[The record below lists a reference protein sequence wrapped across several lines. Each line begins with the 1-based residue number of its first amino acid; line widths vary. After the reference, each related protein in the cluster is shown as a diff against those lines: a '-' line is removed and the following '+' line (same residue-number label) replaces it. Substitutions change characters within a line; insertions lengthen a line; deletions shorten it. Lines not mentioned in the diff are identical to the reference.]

1 MGNPSIC
8 RFESSAAGVTG
19 RVGAAVVGATVV
31 VVDVV
36 AEVISAVQTPIKA
49 SGTCQQ
55 LRNSLGFRLDW
66 VKSCL

>member
-1 MGNPSIC
+1 
-8 RFESSAAGVTG
+8 
-19 RVGAAVVGATVV
+19 V

-66 VKSCL
+66 VKSCFDGYGQIGLCQHRQNLCLL